1 MARSHQ
7 RGRGEDSWDE
17 KTGRDRIRERGP
29 CLEVMIS
36 ERMEEREEEEVRRRE
51 GRKENEAQEK
61 FLVD

>member
-7 RGRGEDSWDE
+7 RGRGEDSWDG

-36 ERMEEREEEEVRRRE
+36 ERMEERRRR
-51 GRKENEAQEK
+51 RRRRR
-61 FLVD
+61 